1 MDTYAHET
9 KDQGIVHFQGSPDSY
24 NPNTDPGFVEL
35 GRATYSDTSTLT
47 GDDSGIQ
54 QSIFD
59 RLPLSQSNRREFY
72 DWLLKEHQNSE
83 AQVKEPNAKKRRRCP
98 QQDMEM

>member
-1 MDTYAHET
+1 MDHYAHET
-9 KDQGIVHFQGSPDSY
+9 KDQGIVLFQASADSY
-24 NPNTDPGFVEL
+24 DPNTDPGFVEC

-47 GDDSGIQ
+47 CEDRGIQ

-59 RLPLSQSNRREFY
+59 RLPLSQSNRRELY
-72 DWLLKEHQNSE
+72 DWILKDHQES
-83 AQVKEPNAKKRRRCP
+83 ATPVPTPNTKKRRLCP